1 MVKKRA
7 RQKAK
12 TKKIVQKRFKITKSG
27 KVLHRGQMIRHLKV
41 KKRKSRVRR
50 QKRSKEVKGR
60 FKRMIKKLLPY
71 G

>member
-1 MVKKRA
+1 MAKKKRK
-7 RQKAK
+7 KAK
-12 TKKIVQKRFKITKSG
+12 TKKIVEKRFKITKTG
-27 KVLHRGQMIRHLKV
+27 KVLHRGQMIRHLRV

-50 QKRSKEVKGR
+50 QKTPKEVKGR